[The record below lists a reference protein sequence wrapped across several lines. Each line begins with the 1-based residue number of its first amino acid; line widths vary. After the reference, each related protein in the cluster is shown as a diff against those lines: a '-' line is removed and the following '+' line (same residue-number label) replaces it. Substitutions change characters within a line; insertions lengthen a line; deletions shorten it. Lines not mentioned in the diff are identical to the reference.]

1 MRRDFFLWF
10 PFSDCAELHG
20 HRNRSLQIAM
30 AFAMQQQRSPQRV
43 VFKQNLI
50 SCSHS
55 HGFPLIRLQIQIQNI
70 LVTQDK
76 LAAYYSHQE
85 HTHTIRNLSMS
96 PGCLFTPRAPKRSGI
111 YQCPQAVAQVISGAR
126 SRASCRSHDIRMCTT
141 VTASVSK
148 RRARLP

>member
-1 MRRDFFLWF
+1 
-10 PFSDCAELHG
+10 
-20 HRNRSLQIAM
+20 M
-30 AFAMQQQRSPQRV
+30 AFAMQQQWDRPRV

-55 HGFPLIRLQIQIQNI
+55 HGFPLIRLQTQIQNI

-76 LAAYYSHQE
+76 LAAYYSHQG

-111 YQCPQAVAQVISGAR
+111 YQCPQAAYSHQGHRNDQESINVHRLSHRYEAISGGR
-126 SRASCRSHDIRMCTT
+126 SRASCRFHYIRMCTT

-148 RRARLP
+148 RRARLR